1 MRDGLT
7 GARSV
12 HSFSFP
18 IARRAGPAFP
28 IDRCLMLPHL
38 RPMDTG
44 EILDGAFRLY
54 RLHFRAFLA
63 AGLLPLSPLLLF
75 WASIVWQT
83 WNGVPLDEERANG
96 LTTLLMLAGWLPAL
110 LTRGMVIRMADD
122 AQTGRPVDGR
132 AALGAA
138 LRRFPVLLW
147 ASALTNVMISLPFLL
162 GSVLLARLT
171 GGGDAD
177 PVVLIGFALLFALF
191 SAALAAAWFGTLP
204 AVMLERTS
212 GNAGRG
218 RSWTL
223 SAGGVAKVAAVWA
236 IGLVL
241 VWLPWVAVEALLAFF
256 TDSTDSGM
264 AFALSGLLCQASA
277 VVSVPLVSA
286 ARTLLFNDLRVR
298 VEALDVRLMTERL
311 ASAGA

>member
-1 MRDGLT
+1 
-7 GARSV
+7 
-12 HSFSFP
+12 
-18 IARRAGPAFP
+18 
-28 IDRCLMLPHL
+28 
-38 RPMDTG
+38 MDTG

-75 WASIVWQT
+75 WAYVVWQT
-83 WNGVPLDEERANG
+83 WSGVPLDEERSGG
-96 LTTLLMLAGWLPAL
+96 LGALLMFAGWLPAL

-132 AALGAA
+132 AAFRAA
-138 LRRFPVLLW
+138 LRRFPALLW
-147 ASALTNVMISLPFLL
+147 ASGLTNVIIVLPLLL
-162 GSVLLARLT
+162 GIGMATTLA
-171 GGGDAD
+171 GGTVSPEA
-177 PVVLIGFALLFALF
+177 LIFFYLLFGLC

-223 SAGGVAKVAAVWA
+223 SAGGVGKVAAVWT

-256 TDSTDSGM
+256 TDSTETGM
-264 AFALSGLLCQASA
+264 AFAISALLCQASA
-277 VVSVPLVSA
+277 VLSVPLVAA

-298 VEALDVRLMTERL
+298 VEALDVRLLAERL
-311 ASAGA
+311 TPAGA